1 MIPLLL
7 LLIVTAVVFG
17 FGFAATWLFVVA
29 AILFV
34 VWAAGL
40 FVGRG
45 RWYGWS

>member
-7 LLIVTAVVFG
+7 VLIVTAVVFG
-17 FGFAATWLFVVA
+17 LGFVTTWLFILA
-29 AILFV
+29 AFLFA

-45 RWYGWS
+45 RWFGW